1 MGTILVLEDELSVLR
16 LMTLWLKEYK
26 LLQAATAAQALR
38 LFIDG
43 GRRIALLVA
52 DVRLAKSSGIQ
63 VALLLRTQ
71 IPDLPVCLISGY
83 PETAW
88 RDLDAAALD
97 RLGSSS
103 VLILQKPITAKA
115 LTNAVQHLLTTP
127 RREKTS
133 IAAC

>member
-1 MGTILVLEDELSVLR
+1 VGTILVLEDELSVLR
-16 LMTLWLKEYK
+16 LMALWLKEYK

-38 LFIDG
+38 LFIDAH
-43 GRRIALLVA
+43 RRIAVLVT

-63 VALLLRTQ
+63 VALLLRSQ

-83 PETAW
+83 PETEW
-88 RDLDAAALD
+88 RDSDADDLD

-115 LTNAVQHLLTTP
+115 LTNAVQELLAAP
-127 RREKTS
+127 HPEKART
-133 IAAC
+133 AAG